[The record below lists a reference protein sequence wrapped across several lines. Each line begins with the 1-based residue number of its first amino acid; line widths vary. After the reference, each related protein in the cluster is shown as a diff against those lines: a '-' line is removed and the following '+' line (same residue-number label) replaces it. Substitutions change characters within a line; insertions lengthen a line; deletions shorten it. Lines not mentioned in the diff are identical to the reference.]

1 MSGLQGIK
9 DGPML
14 QSGKDLSALAFII
27 NWRFGRLFF
36 RWRELNDKMQWVKRF
51 RNEA

>member
-14 QSGKDLSALAFII
+14 QSDEDLSALVFLI

-36 RWRELNDKMQWVKRF
+36 NKIIK
-51 RNEA
+51 